1 MSARR
6 LEQVAL
12 MALLA
17 FAFFGTTAWYYT
29 VCMTSL
35 LATAVLHRKVALN
48 WLFWTVVTSVNGF
61 ALIQLWLDEGNH
73 LYLNFYI
80 SLAILTAL
88 LSRAPRTVFKL
99 NARLIIGLVF
109 TFATLWKV
117 FTPSFISGEFFRYYL
132 ASDERLAP
140 VGVLLTGLTFDD
152 IAVNRERLKQLPEAE
167 VTLISPPGVGI
178 LATVLTL
185 LTILLEGAV
194 ATCFLWPSERIAK
207 LRDTVLLLFML
218 GAYLTV
224 PVPAFGMA
232 FACLGYGQTR
242 WKYGRL
248 AFIIV
253 FIAQPLTTAR
263 YYLTPL

>member
-1 MSARR
+1 MAAQR
-6 LEQVAL
+6 LEHVAL
-12 MALLA
+12 MALIA

-35 LATAVLHRKVALN
+35 LATAVLYRKVSQN

-61 ALIQLWLDEGNH
+61 ALVQLWLDEGNH

-88 LSRAPRTVFKL
+88 LSRAPKTIFKL

-109 TFATLWKV
+109 TFATLWKL

-132 ASDERLAP
+132 AYDERLAP
-140 VGVLLTGLTFDD
+140 IGVLLTDLTFTDVA
-152 IAVNRERLKQLPEAE
+152 INRERLKQLPEAE
-167 VTLISPPGVGI
+167 VSLISTPSVRV

-194 ATCFLWPSERIAK
+194 ATCFLWPSERVSKI
-207 LRDTVLLLFML
+207 RDAVLLLFMI

-232 FACLGYGQTR
+232 FACLGYGQSR
-242 WKYGRL
+242 WKYGRV
-248 AFIIV
+248 AFLIV
-253 FIAQPLTTAR
+253 FIVQPLTTVR